1 MTVFDVRVI
10 CLVAV
15 LAAVAWLVYMFWRI
29 RRDNRPGPRWP
40 GDP

>member
-1 MTVFDVRVI
+1 MRWVLLALLLFVLWGVFVV
-10 CLVAV
+10 VK
-15 LAAVAWLVYMFWRI
+15 I